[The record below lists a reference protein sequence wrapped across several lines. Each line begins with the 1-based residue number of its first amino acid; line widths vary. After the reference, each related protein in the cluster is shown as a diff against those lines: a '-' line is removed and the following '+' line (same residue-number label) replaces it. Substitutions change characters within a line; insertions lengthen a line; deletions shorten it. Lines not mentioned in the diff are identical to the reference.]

1 MENEVLEEKNT
12 NEVTI
17 NQDNDEKKKTP
28 KTPKQKVIFGL
39 KIAGNVLFYAVIIA
53 LFLFSIMNIRGGNGS
68 DGFPNLFGKGMLTV
82 ETESMSHYNYK
93 KEIDDKGNVYL
104 TRLNKLSDE
113 KWEGLPLSSGFDPN
127 ATNYS
132 GDLLFADVFNP
143 NDASKL
149 KVGDVITFKD
159 PSLKDALNTHRI
171 VYINLKVD
179 GTVDSFIT
187 EGDAQYYN
195 QPFNQNDPK
204 GSYNEALAFQG
215 VTQTVTINQIR
226 GVVTGVGFG
235 AGGFIKNIRQ
245 NWIWYFVVP
254 VGVVLAVEL
263 FLVVRNILAYR
274 NEKNGKPSNLTEEEK
289 ELLRQEEKERLR
301 QELLAELRAQGLAPK
316 EELQTEPKVV
326 ENNTPVEDTPSL
338 TEDKI
343 EEKQEVETAEEISE
357 DK

>member
-1 MENEVLEEKNT
+1 MGNEVLEEKNT

-17 NQDNDEKKKTP
+17 NQNNDEKKKTP

-53 LFLFSIMNIRGGNGS
+53 LFLFSIMNIRGGNGTN
-68 DGFPNLFGKGMLTV
+68 GFPNLFGKGMLTV
-82 ETESMSHYNYK
+82 SSNSMSHYNYDAQGNK
-93 KEIDDKGNVYL
+93 TTEKENLWTEYKVG
-104 TRLNKLSDE
+104 
-113 KWEGLPLSSGFDPN
+113 GF
-127 ATNYS
+127 TTE
-132 GDLLFADVFNP
+132 DLLFADVFNGS
-143 NDASKL
+143 DASGL
-149 KVGDVITFKD
+149 KVGDVITFFDNDIDGHGK
-159 PSLKDALNTHRI
+159 KGLNTHRI
-171 VYINLKVD
+171 VDIALDLRSV
-179 GTVDSFIT
+179 TT
-187 EGDAQYYN
+187 EGDAQYYSMPYQVILDTDTADVKAEKSQTN
-195 QPFNQNDPK
+195 KTYADLK
-204 GSYNEALAFQG
+204 
-215 VTQTVTINQIR
+215 VIQTVAISNIR
-226 GVVTGVGFG
+226 GVITGVGYG
-235 AGGFIKNIRQ
+235 SGGVLKNIQ
-245 NWIWYFVVP
+245 ANWIWYFVVP
-254 VGVVLAVEL
+254 VGILLAVEI

-326 ENNTPVEDTPSL
+326 QTDTPVEDTPSL

>member
-68 DGFPNLFGKGMLTV
+68 NGFPNLFGKGMLTV

-93 KEIDDKGNVYL
+93 KERDTQGNVYL
-104 TRLNKLSDE
+104 TRLDKLSDE

-179 GTVDSFIT
+179 GTVDYLIT

-195 QPFNQNDPK
+195 QPFKISDPF
-204 GSYNEALAFQG
+204 GSYNEELEFKG
-215 VTQTVTINQIR
+215 VTQHVEISQIR

-263 FLVVRNILAYR
+263 FLVVRNILAYK

-289 ELLRQEEKERLR
+289 EKLRQEEKEKLR

-316 EELQTEPKVV
+316 EEIATEPKVV
-326 ENNTPVEDTPSL
+326 ESDTPVEDNTSTL
-338 TEDKI
+338 DEI
-343 EEKQEVETAEEISE
+343 EEKQEVETTEDISE